1 MYAFKNRNPSVC
13 CFLYICYD
21 VYHKVWF
28 YDVYHRV
35 WFYDVYHRVW
45 FYDVYHRVWFYVLD
59 CCDGTDEWEGS
70 IECVNNCK

>member
-45 FYDVYHRVWFYVLD
+45 FYVLD